1 MLKRIINLGGIYYA
15 CISGILLLL
24 ASLFGGDLAI
34 IEPLKLLFIL
44 MFCFVMSTGTAV
56 KECDSV
62 SSVTGVICHAFCH
75 IGGFFFLVVLPYDNG
90 FTFSVI
96 SLVIFSIGYVIACM
110 VKTAVKKRTYKA
122 NGKVAKAKTDIPA
135 AKTKKSPSA
144 SKKSAQEQ
152 EYKSLFSDK

>member
-24 ASLFGGDLAI
+24 ASLFGGDLAV

-44 MFCFVMSTGTAV
+44 MFCFVMSTGTAI

-62 SSVTGVICHAFCH
+62 GKVTGGISHAFCY

-96 SLVIFSIGYVIACM
+96 ALAIFSVGYAIVCAIKSAI
-110 VKTAVKKRTYKA
+110 KKRTDKP
-122 NGKVAKAKTDIPA
+122 AKNASKTKNNVPV
-135 AKTKKSPSA
+135 AKTKKTPSA